1 MKKEE
6 YIVLALALQAQF
18 ETAIKNAMTLET
30 IEPEKRELQ
39 NMLNQSFQ
47 NSQILT
53 TKLKSSELS
62 EEDKIENAKAMAK
75 AIAGK
80 RAESLEEENPFLSPA
95 SSSTDDD
102 DYEDEDEDEDEDE
115 TDDDSYW

>member
-80 RAESLEEENPFLSPA
+80 RAESLEEENPFLSPT

-102 DYEDEDEDEDEDE
+102 DYEDEDEDEDE

>member
-18 ETAIKNAMTLET
+18 ETAIKNAMALET
-30 IEPEKRELQ
+30 IETEKRELQ

-53 TKLKSSELS
+53 TKLKSTELS

-80 RAESLEEENPFLSPA
+80 RAESLEEESPFLSPA
-95 SSSTDDD
+95 SSS
-102 DYEDEDEDEDEDE
+102 DE
-115 TDDDSYW
+115 TDDDDEGEDEDSYW